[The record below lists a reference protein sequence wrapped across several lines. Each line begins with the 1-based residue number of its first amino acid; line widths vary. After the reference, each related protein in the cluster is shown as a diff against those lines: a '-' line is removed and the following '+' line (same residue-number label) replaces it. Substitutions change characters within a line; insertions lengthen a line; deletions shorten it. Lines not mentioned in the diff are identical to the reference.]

1 MPVKEIDRR
10 LRGEQESFR
19 MGRYSLRFLLTS
31 VVLGVAGGFVLAFAS
46 LALTNRF
53 ADDTRP
59 VPPARPAVT
68 AVPAVGVTV
77 STACRATQNSRL
89 TVTAA
94 SQSLNDLWNRL
105 LASTTETTMDDFNTA
120 QQRLVK
126 LAESDPR
133 VRQDLMR
140 RYEVSDE
147 RGRNAARFVLSQ
159 LRKPD
164 VIDFATQ
171 LTAAADAAQRRDGF
185 ELLGGFEMF
194 RALTG
199 GKSDEVHALASHALE
214 TEQDPALLSQAI
226 RRGLRCG
233 CRGVSGFACYEANL
247 NSIPCASGIGRIFG
261 DVRTLL

>member
-1 MPVKEIDRR
+1 
-10 LRGEQESFR
+10 

-31 VVLGVAGGFVLAFAS
+31 VLLGVAGGFGLALAS
-46 LALTNRF
+46 LSLTNRF

-59 VPPARPAVT
+59 APPARPFAA
-68 AVPAVGVTV
+68 AVPGVGVSV
-77 STACRATQNSRL
+77 STACRATPSSHL

-94 SQSLNDLWNRL
+94 PQSLDDLWNRL
-105 LASTTETTMDDFNTA
+105 LASTTETTTDDFNTV

-147 RGRNAARFVLSQ
+147 RGRRAAIFVLSQ

-171 LTAAADAAQRRDGF
+171 LTAATDTSKRLDGF
-185 ELLGGFEMF
+185 ELLG
-194 RALTG
+194 
-199 GKSDEVHALASHALE
+199 EV
-214 TEQDPALLSQAI
+214 
-226 RRGLRCG
+226 
-233 CRGVSGFACYEANL
+233 
-247 NSIPCASGIGRIFG
+247 
-261 DVRTLL
+261 